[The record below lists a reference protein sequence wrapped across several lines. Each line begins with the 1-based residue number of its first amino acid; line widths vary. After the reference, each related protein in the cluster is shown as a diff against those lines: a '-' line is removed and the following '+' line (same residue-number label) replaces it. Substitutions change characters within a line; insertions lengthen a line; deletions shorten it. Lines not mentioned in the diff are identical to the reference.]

1 MFLSEK
7 TNSDIKSSFSDTFFC
22 SIFIFLTDFFEEDS
36 MTVENKHHSNLYN
49 IGVSYKKADAAIRGK
64 FSISKENQK
73 QLLEEAKQKGVD
85 GIFVLS
91 TCNRTEICGFAEHPF
106 QLISMLCKYSN
117 GSVEEFANVSNVYK
131 NKEAIN
137 HLFRMGTGLDSQILG
152 DYEIVGQLRQA
163 FKQAKEVG
171 TTNAYFERL
180 LNHVMQAS
188 KRVKNETKLSSGTT
202 SVSYAA
208 VQYLINNLP
217 DYNSKNILVFG
228 LGKMGK
234 HTCKN
239 LAEYTQ
245 NKSVSLINRTEEKT
259 SAFVKEHSS
268 IIKASYANL
277 AEEVHKSDV
286 LIVSTGASFPT
297 ITKEHVPADK
307 ELLILDLSMPAN
319 VSKEVADLDNV
330 TMVNVDDLSKITDE
344 TLAIRQQEVPVAEAI
359 IETHNQEFQEWLNHR
374 RFTPAITALKESLQ
388 NIQQGE
394 IAFHKKKIK
403 NFDEEQA
410 EILTSRFIQKI
421 TTQFVKHLKDEETSV
436 NTSIEVMAKV
446 FGANLE
452 SIHAEDN

>member
-1 MFLSEK
+1 M
-7 TNSDIKSSFSDTFFC
+7 TADIH
-22 SIFIFLTDFFEEDS
+22 
-36 MTVENKHHSNLYN
+36 NKNLYN
-49 IGVSYKKADAAIRGK
+49 IGVSYKKADATIRGK
-64 FSISKENQK
+64 FSISKENQVE
-73 QLLEEAKQKGVD
+73 LLKEAKLKGMD

-91 TCNRTEICGFAEHPF
+91 TCNRTEVTGFAEHPF

-117 GSVEEFANVSNVYK
+117 GAVEEFAEVSNVYK

-163 FKQAKEVG
+163 FKLAKEVG

-208 VQYLINNLP
+208 VQYIIKNLP
-217 DYNSKNILVFG
+217 SYNSKNILVFG

-245 NKSVSLINRTEEKT
+245 NKSVSLINRTEKKAEE
-259 SAFVKEHSS
+259 FVKEHPS
-268 IIKASYANL
+268 IKNTKFENLNKEIANT
-277 AEEVHKSDV
+277 DV
-286 LIVSTGASFPT
+286 LIVSTGASEAT
-297 ITKEHVPADK
+297 ITRDHILTNN

-319 VSKEVADLDNV
+319 VSKEVADLKNV
-330 TMVNVDDLSKITDE
+330 TLINVDELSKITDE
-344 TLAIRQQEVPVAEAI
+344 TLAIRQQEIPTAESI
-359 IETHNQEFQEWLNHR
+359 IDTYKIEFNEWLNHR
-374 RFTPAITALKESLQ
+374 KFTPAITALKESLKT
-388 NIQQGE
+388 IQQGE

-403 NFDEEQA
+403 DFDESQA
-410 EILTSRFIQKI
+410 EVITSRFIQKI
-421 TTQFVKHLKDEETSV
+421 TTQFVKHLKAEETSV
-436 NTSIEVMAKV
+436 SNSIEVMAKV

-452 SIHAEDN
+452 TIHAEDN

>member
-1 MFLSEK
+1 
-7 TNSDIKSSFSDTFFC
+7 
-22 SIFIFLTDFFEEDS
+22 

-49 IGVSYKKADAAIRGK
+49 IGVSYKKAEAAIRGK
-64 FSISKENQK
+64 FSISKENQI
-73 QLLEEAKQKGVD
+73 QLLEEAKQKGID

-217 DYNSKNILVFG
+217 DYNSKNVLVFG

-259 SAFVKEHSS
+259 EEFVKDHNS
-268 IIKASYANL
+268 IRKASYANL
-277 AEEVHKSDV
+277 AEEVSKSDV

-297 ITKEHVPADK
+297 ITKEHVSTNK
-307 ELLILDLSMPAN
+307 KLLILDLSMPAN
-319 VSKEVADLDNV
+319 VSKEVADLENI

-344 TLAIRQQEVPVAEAI
+344 TLAIRQQEVPLAEAI

-388 NIQQGE
+388 SIQQGE
-394 IAFHKKKIK
+394 IAFHRKKIK